1 MRYLS
6 EFISQVKKARRQIAQ
21 AIVSTGKKIDHT
33 LTIDSQ
39 GITVQLRSPFNLSH
53 NVSQIL
59 ETKCILPWTTISE
72 SKNNILPI
80 SVQRAVETFDMMI
93 NNHVAQE
100 AKKHDQEAK
109 PDENPPL
116 DAEFRVDKTR
126 QDAGNEST
134 VKNVEESL

>member
-6 EFISQVKKARRQIAQ
+6 EFISQGKKARRQIAQ

-39 GITVQLRSPFNLSH
+39 G
-53 NVSQIL
+53 
-59 ETKCILPWTTISE
+59 
-72 SKNNILPI
+72 LPI